1 VLFFDTFIHL
11 WRHCYLIKVVACSIT
26 VYSATY
32 LSSSDACL
40 STRHLLFALH
50 TYITTCFFDV
60 YHVGGSKIFISSNA
74 KTVVRCPMSRW
85 RCQTPNAKRQT
96 SDDSFNH
103 YHSLAVLLKLE
114 ALRTVKGAASL
125 GDHMYMEVRML
136 FDFIADS
143 RVTRV

>member
-1 VLFFDTFIHL
+1 MPHVT
-11 WRHCYLIKVVACSIT
+11 VA
-26 VYSATY
+26 VP
-32 LSSSDACL
+32 
-40 STRHLLFALH
+40 
-50 TYITTCFFDV
+50 
-60 YHVGGSKIFISSNA
+60 NA
-74 KTVVRCPMSRW
+74 KR
-85 RCQTPNAKRQT
+85 QTPNAKRQT